1 MDPDGFSLPW
11 LPVEVLPF
19 PEMLLAKLRVKKAG
33 GACVWAQS
41 LGVSARVPCDL
52 WKTGEDSVWG
62 CVCKRGG
69 GVSGVW
75 QDLKEFCSEAEG

>member
-52 WKTGEDSVWG
+52 WKTERT
-62 CVCKRGG
+62 VCGG
-69 GVSGVW
+69 VCVSGVAVSP
-75 QDLKEFCSEAEG
+75 ESGRT